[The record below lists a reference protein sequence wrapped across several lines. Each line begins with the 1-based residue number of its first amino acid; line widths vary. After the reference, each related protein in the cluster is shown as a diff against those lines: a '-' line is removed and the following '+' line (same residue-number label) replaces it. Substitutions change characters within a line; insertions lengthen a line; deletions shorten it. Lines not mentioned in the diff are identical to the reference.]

1 MNNQLKL
8 SVLDLVPHLGES
20 SFEEALQQAVTLA
33 QHAEAW
39 GYGRYW
45 VAEHH
50 DLEHLSC
57 ASPEILLSHIGA
69 RTTSIRLGS
78 GAVLLPHYSPLK
90 VAENFRMLAALY
102 PGRIDLGIGRA
113 PGGSAHTSMALS
125 GNFLGHVAD
134 LPQRIRSLTE
144 LLEDRYRYEDVPVA
158 AKPVPATQPVMWM
171 LGTNTK
177 GVGYA
182 SEFGMGYVFGQ
193 FMSDADGAEILRS
206 YKEGFQPSA
215 HLQEPRAMVA
225 VSVVCAMTQEEAEKL
240 AADIPQTGQRTVAA
254 EPMDKTTVGQ
264 DQSLDLVPKE
274 QEGVHRVGVS
284 RSVGRRDTTPAG
296 DGYSQREP
304 SEETRGSQVASDVS
318 RSNGIKDTTSVGDGH
333 SQGVP
338 DEGTR
343 DSKEVSIGST
353 STSAGPSKKLIV
365 GTPASVRSRLQELA
379 EQYGCDEFLIVTPV
393 SDYQARLES
402 YRLLMEQE

>member
-8 SVLDLVPHLGES
+8 SVLDLVPRLGEI

-45 VAEHH
+45 AAEHH

-57 ASPEILLSHIGA
+57 ASPEILLTHIGA

-125 GNFLGHVAD
+125 GNYLGHVAD

-158 AKPVPATQPVMWM
+158 AKPVPASQPVMWM

-177 GVGYA
+177 GASYA
-182 SEFGMGYVFGQ
+182 SEYGMGYVFGQ

-206 YKEGFQPSA
+206 YREDFQPSA

-225 VSVVCAMTQEEAEKL
+225 VSVVCAQTQEEAEKL
-240 AADIPQTGQRTVAA
+240 AADIPQPGQRTVAVDPKEGRFEA
-254 EPMDKTTVGQ
+254 DAHYTPSNNTAVAL
-264 DQSLDLVPKE
+264 DQSLDSVSGKPASIHE
-274 QEGVHRVGVS
+274 TDVS
-284 RSVGRRDTTPAG
+284 RANSRTDTTPAG
-296 DGYSQREP
+296 DGYAQGGP
-304 SEETRGSQVASDVS
+304 SEETRGSQVASDA
-318 RSNGIKDTTSVGDGH
+318 
-333 SQGVP
+333 
-338 DEGTR
+338 
-343 DSKEVSIGST
+343 

-365 GTPASVRSRLQELA
+365 GTPASVRSRLQEMA

-402 YRLLMEQE
+402 YRLLREQE

>member
-8 SVLDLVPHLGES
+8 SVLDLVPRLGES

-45 VAEHH
+45 AAEHH

-69 RTTSIRLGS
+69 RTTRIRLGS
-78 GAVLLPHYSPLK
+78 GVLPHYSPLK

-158 AKPVPATQPVMWM
+158 AKPVPATQPVMGCWARIQ
-171 LGTNTK
+171 K
-177 GVGYA
+177 GAGYA

-193 FMSDADGAEILRS
+193 FMSDADSAEILRS
-206 YKEGFQPSA
+206 YREGFHPSA
-215 HLQEPRAMVA
+215 HLQATTR
-225 VSVVCAMTQEEAEKL
+225 
-240 AADIPQTGQRTVAA
+240 DGGGQR
-254 EPMDKTTVGQ
+254 
-264 DQSLDLVPKE
+264 SLCSDA
-274 QEGVHRVGVS
+274 
-284 RSVGRRDTTPAG
+284 GRG
-296 DGYSQREP
+296 
-304 SEETRGSQVASDVS
+304 
-318 RSNGIKDTTSVGDGH
+318 
-333 SQGVP
+333 
-338 DEGTR
+338 
-343 DSKEVSIGST
+343 
-353 STSAGPSKKLIV
+353 
-365 GTPASVRSRLQELA
+365 
-379 EQYGCDEFLIVTPV
+379 
-393 SDYQARLES
+393 
-402 YRLLMEQE
+402 

>member
-8 SVLDLVPHLGES
+8 SVLDLVPRLGES
-20 SFEEALQQAVTLA
+20 SFEEALQQAVILA

-39 GYGRYW
+39 GYRRYW
-45 VAEHH
+45 AAEHH

-69 RTTSIRLGS
+69 RTTRIRLGS

-90 VAENFRMLAALY
+90 VAENFRMLATLY

-113 PGGSAHTSMALS
+113 PGGSAHTSMLLS

-177 GVGYA
+177 GAGYA

-193 FMSDADGAEILRS
+193 FMSDTDGVEVLRS
-206 YKEGFQPSA
+206 YRENFQPSVQ
-215 HLQEPRAMVA
+215 LQEPRAMVA
-225 VSVVCAMTQEEAEKL
+225 VSVVCAKTQEEADQL
-240 AADIPQTGQRTVAA
+240 AADNS
-254 EPMDKTTVGQ
+254 
-264 DQSLDLVPKE
+264 QSSGGIATSLA
-274 QEGVHRVGVS
+274 GNR
-284 RSVGRRDTTPAG
+284 RSHEKSG
-296 DGYSQREP
+296 
-304 SEETRGSQVASDVS
+304 
-318 RSNGIKDTTSVGDGH
+318 
-333 SQGVP
+333 
-338 DEGTR
+338 EGTK
-343 DSKEVSIGST
+343 DSKMSSSGSAT
-353 STSAGPSKKLIV
+353 ISPGPPQRLIV
-365 GTPASVRSRLQELA
+365 GTPASVRSRLREMA

-393 SDYQARLES
+393 SNYQARLES
-402 YRLLMEQE
+402 YRLLMEQP

>member
-8 SVLDLVPHLGES
+8 SVLDLVPRLGES

-45 VAEHH
+45 AAEHH

-69 RTTSIRLGS
+69 RTTRIRLGS

-158 AKPVPATQPVMWM
+158 AKPVPASQPVMWM

-177 GVGYA
+177 GAGYA

-206 YKEGFQPSA
+206 YREGFQRSA
-215 HLQEPRAMVA
+215 YLQEPQAMVA
-225 VSVVCAMTQEEAEKL
+225 VSVVCAQTQEEAEKL
-240 AADIPQTGQRTVAA
+240 AADIPHPGQRTVAA
-254 EPMDKTTVGQ
+254 DPKEGRFEANAYYTPSNKTAVALDQ
-264 DQSLDLVPKE
+264 DLDSVPKE
-274 QEGVHRVGVS
+274 QAGVHGADAP
-284 RSVGRRDTTPAG
+284 RSNGRIDTTPAG
-296 DGYSQREP
+296 DGYAQGELG
-304 SEETRGSQVASDVS
+304 EETRGSQVASD
-318 RSNGIKDTTSVGDGH
+318 G
-333 SQGVP
+333 
-338 DEGTR
+338 
-343 DSKEVSIGST
+343 
-353 STSAGPSKKLIV
+353 STSAGPPKRLIV
-365 GTPASVRSRLQELA
+365 GTPASVRSRLREMA

-393 SDYQARLES
+393 SDYRARLES